1 MVGCVPTD
9 MIAPWPVA
17 DPREGFLESRLVA
30 ATYGQLRR
38 VEQQRPGSMTLSR
51 TGSTWRLDVQGDA
64 GTAAQTVEVSEGEVY
79 RWFEQLRDAEI
90 AAAAPEDGGANLEA
104 SHQLVLVTD
113 LGVQY
118 RLDCGRREPEGA
130 PEAWTCR
137 RDGGP
142 LLRVVGA
149 APDLAFD
156 ARTFEDRTLLKFR
169 AVDVRALELRP
180 EEGSTPAGV
189 RTSLRSDF
197 GVWRLEAPGH
207 PDQDA
212 ALDEV
217 RLEELDDAVLPPGG
231 PVGRRRPGEVVRTI
245 NLSLG
250 ASEDGPPRELVVR
263 IDDAGARSGR
273 GSGDSRRGTARW

>member
-1 MVGCVPTD
+1 M
-9 MIAPWPVA
+9 
-17 DPREGFLESRLVA
+17 
-30 ATYGQLRR
+30 
-38 VEQQRPGSMTLSR
+38 
-51 TGSTWRLDVQGDA
+51 
-64 GTAAQTVEVSEGEVY
+64 
-79 RWFEQLRDAEI
+79 
-90 AAAAPEDGGANLEA
+90 
-104 SHQLVLVTD
+104 LVTD

-118 RLDCGRREPEGA
+118 RLDCGRRDPSGGSD
-130 PEAWTCR
+130 AWTCR

-180 EEGSTPAGV
+180 GEGGTPGGV

-217 RLEELDDAVLPPGG
+217 RLEEILTTLSSLRADRWAVEGL
-231 PVGRRRPGEVVRTI
+231 GEVVRTI
-245 NLSLG
+245 NVSLG
-250 ASEDGPPRELVVR
+250 ASEDGPPREIVVQLDDRCGCQVGDGAVGRLSARDCDVVR
-263 IDDAGARSGR
+263 GELLYDDPMRAWLRQARSVEGETSGGDPIVARMR
-273 GSGDSRRGTARW
+273 G